1 MAEPLGRDAALS
13 LAQPALETSGG
24 AGIEV
29 LVIHGWG
36 GLTRFA
42 GSAIHQSTAQEETAV
57 RVRAVRDGRVGISS
71 TNDLRPLGIE
81 TAARSALEM
90 AELAAPD
97 PLFPGLAPA
106 AEAPAGDGF
115 DPATP
120 ATTPAAR
127 AETVAELVGQCGAG
141 FSAAGA
147 FETGALEVAVANT
160 EGLAAHGVRSKASI
174 TAVVSGGEGGAGFA
188 ERAAG
193 RAGDLDAAEIGRTA
207 FAKARDSQRPRDVDV
222 GDYEVVLEPA
232 AVATLL
238 GFLSYLGF
246 GGRALA
252 EGRSCFSGREGER
265 LMSELVSI
273 WDDAVSADT
282 IGLPFDFEGTPK
294 RRVDLVREG
303 VFVGGVHDRRSAG
316 QTQGES
322 TGHALPPP
330 NPEGPLPL
338 NLFMATGEA
347 TADEMIASTRRG
359 LLVTR
364 FHYSNIVHP
373 KEAVITGMT
382 RDGTWLI
389 EDGAVTSPVK
399 NLRFTESII
408 EALGRVEM
416 TGSAAVLASEFFFE
430 ASRVPAVRIGS
441 FRFTGKS
448 DH

>member
-1 MAEPLGRDAALS
+1 MPEPIGRDAALA
-13 LAQPALETSGG
+13 LAEPAIEAARG

-57 RVRAVRDGRVGISS
+57 RVRAVRDGRVGISA
-71 TNDLRPLGIE
+71 TNDLRPEGLE
-81 TAARSALEM
+81 AAARSALEM
-90 AELAAPD
+90 ADMAAPD
-97 PLFPGLAPA
+97 PFFPGLTPE
-106 AEAPAGDGF
+106 AEIPAGTGYDQ
-115 DPATP
+115 ATP
-120 ATTPAAR
+120 AMAPAAR
-127 AETVAELVGQCGAG
+127 ADAVAELVGRCGAG

-160 EGLAAHGVRSKASI
+160 EGLAAHAVRSKASI

-188 ERAAG
+188 ERAAV
-193 RAGDLDAAEIGRTA
+193 RAGDLDPAEIGQTA
-207 FAKARDSQRPRDVDV
+207 FAKAHDSQRPRDVEV
-222 GDYEVVLEPA
+222 GDYEVLLEPA

-252 EGRSCFSGREGER
+252 EGRSCFAGREGER
-265 LMSELVSI
+265 LMSEVVSI
-273 WDDAVSADT
+273 WDDALSPET

-294 RRVDLVREG
+294 QRVDLVREG
-303 VFVGGVHDRRSAG
+303 VFVGGVHDRRSARQLG
-316 QTQGES
+316 GDS

-338 NLFMATGEA
+338 NLFMGTGQAT
-347 TADEMIASTRRG
+347 TDEMIAATRRG
-359 LLVTR
+359 LLITR

-389 EDGAVTSPVK
+389 EDGTVTSPVK
-399 NLRFTESII
+399 NLRFTESILD
-408 EALGRVEM
+408 ALDRVEM
-416 TGSAAVLASEFFFE
+416 IGSDSVLASEFFFE

-441 FRFTGKS
+441 FRFTGRS